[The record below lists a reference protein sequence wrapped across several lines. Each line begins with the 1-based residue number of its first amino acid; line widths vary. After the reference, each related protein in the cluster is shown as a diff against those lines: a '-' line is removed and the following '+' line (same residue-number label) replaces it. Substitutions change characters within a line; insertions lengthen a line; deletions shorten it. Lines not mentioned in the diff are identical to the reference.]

1 MVMEPLQRRIL
12 LTWIGATSG
21 STNDAAHQYDN
32 TANWAG
38 GVIDN
43 SFSGVTLTGDTSLYF
58 TTNLATDSTGLN
70 LGYSGSFNLSL
81 LSSSTTTQTL
91 TLGGDVSAGPAN
103 QTVTIGDVT
112 GTDDLNVVLGNATTT
127 LNTAAGQTLVIANV
141 VSGTGDS
148 IVSAGAGT
156 LTLSGANTFDGGTT
170 LSAGT
175 LDINNAAAIGTGPL
189 TIDSGTTI
197 DNTSGAAIT
206 DSNNNTQSWGGSFTF
221 TGSNALNLGTGAVT
235 MTASGTVTTS
245 ASTLT
250 VGGIISGSGDSL
262 TKAGA
267 GALALSGA
275 NTFDSGTT
283 LSAGTL
289 DINNAAAIGTGTFT
303 IDAGTTIDNT
313 SGAAITNT
321 NNNAQDWNGD
331 FTFAGSSDLNLGA
344 GNVTLGANRTVTVSN
359 GTLTVGGAISGSFG
373 LTDGGAG
380 TLALAAASDYTGGL
394 TVNGTVLV
402 TSSGGNSA
410 LGSGNTTV
418 NSGGTL
424 IGGAADAFGYSPNVA
439 PATINIDGGTVTDL
453 GTSNYRI
460 TLPNLN
466 FTGGALTAASGNA
479 GDADGN
485 FSFFGNG
492 TTETIT
498 TNASSATAV
507 ISGGTCSFQ
516 STTTFNVAAS
526 SVAGGPYPGVDL
538 VVTSALATFGTGTTT
553 TKSGAGVMQLSGAN
567 TFTGGATLAAGQL
580 NIDSATALGTG
591 TFTID
596 NGTTIDNTS
605 GAAITDSDNNAQSWA
620 GSFTFTGSNALNFG
634 TGAVAMAASGTVTTT
649 ASTLTLGGI
658 ISGAGD
664 SLTKAGAGALA
675 LAGSDTYSGGTTL
688 SAGTLDINSTGAIG
702 TGTFTING
710 GTINNT
716 SAAAVTLSGG
726 IAETWAASFTYTGTN
741 PLNLG
746 NGAITLTTN
755 ATVTASASTL
765 TVGGIISGANS
776 LTKAGAGSLALSGAN
791 TYSAGTTLSA
801 GTLDI
806 NNATAIGTGTLT
818 ISGGTIN
825 NTSGAAITD
834 SNNNAQSWGASFT
847 FTGTNALNLGTGT
860 VALGANL
867 TVTTT
872 ASTLTIGGVVSG
884 AHTLTKAGAGSL
896 ALSGANTYSTGT
908 TLTAGILD
916 INSATAIGTGTLT
929 ISAGTINNTSGG
941 AITDSNNNA
950 MSWNASFTF
959 TGTSSLNMGTGA
971 VTLTGNPTVT
981 TTANTL
987 TVGGVISGAHSLT
1000 KAGAGTLV
1008 LAGTNTYSTGTT
1020 LSAGILDINNAAA
1033 IGTGTFTINGGTID
1047 NTSGAAITLGGTIAE
1062 TWSASFTFT
1071 GTNNLNLGT
1080 GAVTLTGNPTV
1091 TTTGGLLTV
1100 GGIISGAHSLTKAGA
1115 GTLALSGANTYSTG
1129 TTLSAGTLDFNNA
1142 TAIGTSTFT
1151 INGGTID
1158 NTSGAAITDS
1168 NTNIETWAASFT
1180 FTGTSN
1186 LNLGTGAVTLTA
1198 NATVTTTGGVLTDG
1212 GSISGPHS
1220 VAKAGAGELVLSGA
1234 NGYSSGTTINAGTL
1248 SFANTSLPGSIT
1260 FGGSSTLQWN
1270 GSNTQDVSNKIQAI
1284 GAGITATLD
1293 TNGNNV
1299 TLASIL
1305 SGNGAI
1311 AKVGT
1316 GALTLSGANSY
1327 SGGTTL
1333 SAGTLDINNATAIGT
1348 STFTIASGTTIDNT
1362 SGAAITLSTTNAQ
1375 TWSGGFT
1382 FTGTNALNLGTG
1394 AVTLGAS
1401 LTTTISASTLTVG
1414 GIISGTGDGLIKAG
1428 NGTLVV
1434 TGSNTY
1440 SGGTTISAGTMLVN
1454 DASGSG
1460 TGSGSVAVSNGGALG
1475 GTGTVSGAVT
1485 VSSGGNLSPGSG
1497 GTAIFNTGN
1506 LVLASGSDLNIALNG
1521 NTAGSGFD
1529 QVNVTGTVNVSGST
1543 LNLSGSRSVH
1553 DGSVLEIIANDAADA
1568 VTGTFQGLSEGGAT
1582 VYNGVTYTATYVGGT
1597 GNDVAL
1603 TANLAATTT
1612 AVVSGNNPSTF
1623 NSSVTFT
1630 ATVTSTSSGAPS
1642 GTVTFFDGATALGTG
1657 SVNGSGQATLSI
1669 SSLSLGGHSITAVYG
1684 GDSNFTGSTSSTL
1697 TQTVTPGPPA
1707 KVVYSVQPSNVTAG
1721 VADSPSIVVDVEDQ
1735 YGNIV
1740 TSDSSN
1746 VTLSIASGPGS
1757 LSGTVTVAASSGVAT
1772 LSNVILDT
1780 AGSYTLTASDGSL
1793 TSATSNSFTVTPA
1806 AAAKVVYGAGPSNVT
1821 AGVANSPSIVV
1832 DVEDQFGNVVTS
1844 DSSNVTLA
1852 VASGPGSPTGTLT
1865 VAASSGVATFSAVI
1879 LDTAGG
1885 YTLTASDVGLTS
1897 ATSNSFTVTPAAAA
1911 KVVYGVGPS
1920 NVTAGVANSPS
1931 ITVSVEDQFGNI
1943 VTSDSSNVTLSVAG
1957 GPGPLTGTVTVAAS
1971 SGVATLSNV
1980 ILDTAGSY
1988 TLTASDGSLTS
1999 ATSNSF
2005 TVTPAAASKVVYGVQ
2020 PSDVTAGVANS
2031 PSITVAVED
2040 QFGNIVTSD
2049 ASNVTLAVA
2058 SGPGSLSGTVTVAA
2072 SGGVATLSNV
2082 ILDTAGDYTLTASDG
2097 SLTSATSSS
2106 FTVTP
2111 GASAKVVYGVQ
2122 PSDVTAGVANSP
2134 SITVA
2139 VEDQFGNI
2147 VTSDSSNVSLSIASG
2162 PGSLT
2167 GTVTMAPSSGV
2178 ATFSNVILDT
2188 AGTYTLTAGD
2198 GGLTHAMSNS
2208 FVVSP
2213 AAASKVVYGVQPSD
2227 VTAGVANSPSVVV
2240 DVEDQ
2245 FGNIVTSDS
2254 SNVTLSVASGPGPLT
2269 GTLTI
2274 AASSGVATLSN
2285 VILDTAG
2292 NYTLTAS
2299 DGSLTSA
2306 TSNSFTVTPAAAS
2319 KVVYGGQP
2327 SDVIAGVANNPS
2339 ITVSVEDQF
2348 GNIVASD
2355 SSDVTLSVA
2364 SGPGSLT
2371 GTVTVVASGGV
2382 ATFSNVILDTAGT
2395 YTLTANDG
2403 SLTSATSNSFVVSPA
2418 AAMKVVYGVGP
2429 SNVTAGS
2436 ANSPSIVVDVED
2448 QFGNIVTSDSSN
2460 VTLAVASGPGSLTGT
2475 VTVAAGGGVAMF
2487 SNAILD
2493 TAGDYTLTASDG
2505 SLTSAT
2511 SNSFT
2516 VTPAAAAK
2524 VVYGVQPSNVTAGV
2538 ANSPSIVVDVED
2550 QFGNVVTSDSS
2561 DVTLAVA
2568 SGAGSLT
2575 GTLTVAASNG
2585 VATFSNV
2592 ILDIA
2597 GNHTLTAS
2605 DGSLTSAISSSFM
2618 VSPAAAAKVVYGVG
2632 PSNVIAG
2639 VADSP
2644 SITVE
2649 VEDQFGN
2656 VVTSDSSNVTLA
2668 VASGPGSASGTLTV
2682 AASSGVAT
2690 FGDVIFD
2697 AAGTYS
2703 LTANDGDLTPATS
2716 NSFVVSP
2723 AAAAK
2728 VVYGVGP
2735 SDVVAG
2741 VAESPSITVSVEDQF
2756 GNIVTSDS
2764 SNVALAVASGPGSLS
2779 GTITVAASS
2788 GVALFSNVIL
2798 DTTGT
2803 YTLTASDGGLTPA
2816 TSNSFV
2822 VSPAAATKVV
2832 YGVQPSDVTAGIA
2845 NSPSITVAVEDQ
2857 FGNTVTSDGSSVSLS
2872 VASGP
2877 GSLAGM
2883 LTVAASGGV
2892 ATFSNVIL
2900 DTAGSYTLTASDGS
2914 LTSAT
2919 SNSFVVSPAAA
2930 AKVVYSVQP
2939 SDVTAGVPN
2948 SPSIVVD
2955 VEDQFGNV
2963 VTSDSSDVTLSV
2975 ASGPGLLTG
2984 TSTVAASGG
2993 MATLSNV
3000 VLDTTGTYTLTASD
3014 GSLTSATSNSF
3025 VVSPAAAAKVVYG
3038 VQPSDVTAGVA
3049 DNPSIVV
3056 DVEDQFGNI
3065 VTNDSSNVTLTVASG
3080 PGSASGTVTVAAS
3093 GGVAMLSDIILDTA
3107 GDYTLNVSDGSLTSA
3122 TSGDFTVTP
3131 AAASQLVYDVQPS
3144 DVTAGVANSPSIVV
3158 DVEDQFGNIVSGDS
3172 SNVTLS
3178 VASGPGSLSGTVTV
3192 AAGSGVATLSNVILD
3207 TAGDY
3212 TLTASD
3218 GGLTSATSNSFVVS
3232 PAAAAKVAYGVQPSD
3247 VTAGVAD
3254 SPSIVV
3260 DVEDQFGNIVTSNSS
3275 NVTLSVA
3282 SGPGSLTGTL
3292 TVAANSGVATLS
3304 NVILD
3309 TTGTYTLTASDG
3321 SLAPATSNS
3330 FVVSPAAAVTL
3341 VYGIQPSNA
3350 ITGAAN
3356 SPSIVVDVEDQ
3367 FGNIVTGDSSNVTLS
3382 IASGP
3387 GSLTGT
3393 VTVAASGG
3401 VATFSNIT
3409 LHTAGTYT
3417 LTASDDSLT
3426 STTSNSFTITAAIA
3440 SRLVFEVQPSKVN
3453 VGIADNPS
3461 IVVYVED
3468 HFGNIVTSDSS
3479 SVTVSAASGPG
3490 SASGTLT
3497 VAASGGVATFS
3508 NILFDTA
3515 GSYAL
3520 IASDG
3525 RLVPAISS
3533 GFAVIGAALI
3543 VPEIVSTT
3551 NVFESLQVVYSD
3563 PDGID
3568 MSSLTKGNIVVSGPA
3583 NFLQAP
3589 RLLSVTPTDNGQTVT
3604 ADYRV
3609 DPPAGGWT
3617 TSDNG
3622 MYSVLLAG
3630 DSVSDMNGTFFS
3642 PADLRAFDVSADV
3655 LTVAK
3660 AGVAVPTSS
3669 RGLSDNLSILGA
3681 DNTDGSS
3688 LTYTWSAV
3696 KVPGNAKAPIFSSNG
3711 SNSAR
3716 SDTVRF
3722 YKAGNYDLR
3731 CTITDAADLTITD
3744 LVSFDVAQTAAQIKM
3759 EPHAVPIIEGTSED
3773 YGSFAFD
3780 QFGHVMDRQPELIYS
3795 ILDGTGSINR
3805 TSGVYTASDVAGHL
3819 VIEVSAGNL
3828 TAIAG
3833 AVVLR

>member
-156 LTLSGANTFDGGTT
+156 LTLSGANTYDGGTT

-175 LDINNAAAIGTGPL
+175 LDINNATALGTGPF
-189 TIDSGTTI
+189 TISGGTI
-197 DNTSGAAIT
+197 DNTSGATIT

-250 VGGIISGSGDSL
+250 VGGVISGTGDSL

-275 NTFDSGTT
+275 NTFDGGAT

-303 IDAGTTIDNT
+303 IGAGTTIDNT

-331 FTFAGSSDLNLGA
+331 FTFAGSSDLNFGT
-344 GNVTLGANRTVTVSN
+344 GNVTLGANRTVTVSD

-380 TLALAAASDYTGGL
+380 TLALAAAGDYTGGL

-466 FTGGALTAASGNA
+466 FTGGTLTAASGNA

-516 STTTFNVAAS
+516 STTTFNVAAG

-567 TFTGGATLAAGQL
+567 TFTGGATLSAGQL
-580 NIDSATALGTG
+580 NINSATALGTG

-596 NGTTIDNTS
+596 SGTTIDNTS
-605 GAAITDSDNNAQSWA
+605 GAAITDSDNNAQSWG
-620 GSFTFTGSNALNFG
+620 GSFTFTGSNALNLG
-634 TGAVAMAASGTVTTT
+634 TGAVTMSVSETVTTT
-649 ASTLTLGGI
+649 ASTLTVGGI

-688 SAGTLDINSTGAIG
+688 SAGTLDINNTAAIG

-710 GTINNT
+710 GAINNT
-716 SAAAVTLSGG
+716 SGAAVTLGG
-726 IAETWAASFTYTGTN
+726 SIAETWAASFTYTGTN
-741 PLNLG
+741 SLNLG

-776 LTKAGAGSLALSGAN
+776 LTKAGAGTLALNGAN

-806 NNATAIGTGTLT
+806 NNATAIGTGTFT
-818 ISGGTIN
+818 INGGTIN
-825 NTSGAAITD
+825 NTSGGAVND

-847 FTGTNALNLGTGT
+847 FTGTNALNLGTGA

-872 ASTLTIGGVVSG
+872 ASTLTIGGVISG

-916 INSATAIGTGTLT
+916 INNATAIGTGTLT

-959 TGTSSLNMGTGA
+959 TGTSSLNMGTGT

-987 TVGGVISGAHSLT
+987 TVGGVISGAHSLI
-1000 KAGAGTLV
+1000 KAGAGTLLLSGV
-1008 LAGTNTYSTGTT
+1008 NTYSNGTT

-1033 IGTGTFTINGGTID
+1033 IGTGTFTVSGGTID
-1047 NTSGAAITLGGTIAE
+1047 NTSGAAITLSGTIAE

-1071 GTNNLNLGT
+1071 GTKNLNLGT

-1100 GGIISGAHSLTKAGA
+1100 GGIISGAHSLAKAGA
-1115 GTLALSGANTYSTG
+1115 GTLVLSGANTYSTG
-1129 TTLSAGTLDFNNA
+1129 TTLTAGTLDINNA
-1142 TAIGTSTFT
+1142 MAIGTSTFT

-1168 NTNIETWAASFT
+1168 NVNAETWGASFT
-1180 FTGTSN
+1180 FTGTNN

-1198 NATVTTTGGVLTDG
+1198 NPTVTTTGGILTFG
-1212 GSISGPHS
+1212 GIVSGTHS
-1220 VAKAGAGELVLSGA
+1220 LTKAGAGELVLTGA
-1234 NGYSSGTTINAGTL
+1234 STYSTGTTINAGTL
-1248 SFANTSLPGSIT
+1248 SFGNTSLGTGNIT

-1270 GSNTQDVSNKIQAI
+1270 GANTQDVSSKIQAI
-1284 GAGITATLD
+1284 GAGLTATLD

-1316 GALTLSGANSY
+1316 GALALSGANTY

-1348 STFTIASGTTIDNT
+1348 STFTIASGTAIDNT

-1394 AVTLGAS
+1394 AVTLGGS
-1401 LTTTISASTLTVG
+1401 LTTTVSASTLTVG
-1414 GIISGTGDGLIKAG
+1414 GIISGTGDSLTKAG
-1428 NGTLVV
+1428 NGTLAV

-1440 SGGTTISAGTMLVN
+1440 SGGTTISAGTLLVN

-1460 TGSGSVAVSNGGALG
+1460 TGSGAVAVSNGGTLG

-1485 VSSGGNLSPGSG
+1485 VNSGGNLSPGSG
-1497 GTAIFNTGN
+1497 GTSIFNTGS
-1506 LVLASGSDLNIALNG
+1506 LVLASGSTLNIALNG
-1521 NTAGSGFD
+1521 STAGSGFD

-1543 LNLSGSRSVH
+1543 LNLSGSRTAH
-1553 DGSVLEIIANDAADA
+1553 DGSVLEIIANDANDA
-1568 VTGTFQGLSEGGAT
+1568 VTGTFQGLSEGGT
-1582 VYNGVTYTATYVGGT
+1582 SVYNGVTYTATYVGGT

-1630 ATVTSTSSGAPS
+1630 ATVTSASSGAPS
-1642 GTVTFFDGATALGTG
+1642 GTVIFFDGATSLGTG

-1707 KVVYSVQPSNVTAG
+1707 KVVYSVQPSNATAG

-1757 LSGTVTVAASSGVAT
+1757 LSGTVTVAAGSGVAT
-1772 LSNVILDT
+1772 FTNVILDT
-1780 AGSYTLTASDGSL
+1780 AGTYTLTASDGGL
-1793 TSATSNSFTVTPA
+1793 APATSNSFTVTPA
-1806 AAAKVVYGAGPSNVT
+1806 AAAKVVYGVQPSNVT

-1865 VAASSGVATFSAVI
+1865 VAASSGVATFSNVI
-1879 LDTAGG
+1879 LDTTGT
-1885 YTLTASDVGLTS
+1885 YTLTANDGGLAS
-1897 ATSNSFTVTPAAAA
+1897 ATSNSFTVSPAAAS
-1911 KVVYGVGPS
+1911 KVVYGVQPS
-1920 NVTAGVANSPS
+1920 NVIAGVANSPS
-1931 ITVSVEDQFGNI
+1931 ITVSVEDQFGNV
-1943 VTSDSSNVTLSVAG
+1943 VTSDSSNVALSVASGPGLLTGTVTVVASGGVATLSNVVLDTTGTYTLTASDGSLTPATSNSFTVTPAAASKVVYGVQPSDVIAGVANSPSITVEVEDQFGNIVTSDASNVTLAVASGPGSQSGTVTVAASGGVATLSNVILDTAGDYTLTASDGGLTSATSNSFTVSPAAAAKVVYGGQPSGVTAGVANSPSITVEVEDQFGNIVTSDSSDVTLSVAS
-1957 GPGPLTGTVTVAAS
+1957 GPGSLTGTVTVAAS
-1971 SGVATLSNV
+1971 SGVATFSNVILDTAGSYTLTASDGGLASATSNSFTVSPAAATKVVYGVQPSNVIAGVANSPSITVEVEDQFGNIVTSDASNVTLAVASGPGSLTGTVTVAASGGVAMLSNV
-1980 ILDTAGSY
+1980 VLDTAGSY

-2005 TVTPAAASKVVYGVQ
+2005 TVTPAAAAKVAYGVQPSDVIAGVANSPSITVAVEDQFGNIVTSDSSNVTLAVASGAGSLTGTLTVAASSGVVTLSNVILDTAGNYTLTASDGSLTSATSNSFTVTPAAASKVVYGVQPSGVTAGVADSPSVVVDVEDQFGNIVTSDSSNVTLAVASGPGSLSGTVTVAASGGVVTLSNVILDTAGDYTLTANDGSLTSATSSSFTVTPAAAAKVVYGVQ

-2049 ASNVTLAVA
+2049 GSDVTLSLA
-2058 SGPGSLSGTVTVAA
+2058 SGPGSLTGTLTVAA
-2072 SGGVATLSNV
+2072 SSGVATFNNV
-2082 ILDTAGDYTLTASDG
+2082 ILDTSSVYTLTASDG

-2111 GASAKVVYGVQ
+2111 AAAAKVVYGVQ

-2167 GTVTMAPSSGV
+2167 GTVTVAASSGV

-2213 AAASKVVYGVQPSD
+2213 AAASKVIYGVQPSD
-2227 VTAGVANSPSVVV
+2227 VTAGVANSPSITVA
-2240 DVEDQ
+2240 VEDQ

-2319 KVVYGGQP
+2319 KVVY
-2327 SDVIAGVANNPS
+2327 
-2339 ITVSVEDQF
+2339 
-2348 GNIVASD
+2348 
-2355 SSDVTLSVA
+2355 
-2364 SGPGSLT
+2364 
-2371 GTVTVVASGGV
+2371 
-2382 ATFSNVILDTAGT
+2382 
-2395 YTLTANDG
+2395 
-2403 SLTSATSNSFVVSPA
+2403 
-2418 AAMKVVYGVGP
+2418 
-2429 SNVTAGS
+2429 
-2436 ANSPSIVVDVED
+2436 
-2448 QFGNIVTSDSSN
+2448 
-2460 VTLAVASGPGSLTGT
+2460 
-2475 VTVAAGGGVAMF
+2475 
-2487 SNAILD
+2487 
-2493 TAGDYTLTASDG
+2493 
-2505 SLTSAT
+2505 
-2511 SNSFT
+2511 
-2516 VTPAAAAK
+2516 
-2524 VVYGVQPSNVTAGV
+2524 
-2538 ANSPSIVVDVED
+2538 
-2550 QFGNVVTSDSS
+2550 
-2561 DVTLAVA
+2561 
-2568 SGAGSLT
+2568 
-2575 GTLTVAASNG
+2575 
-2585 VATFSNV
+2585 
-2592 ILDIA
+2592 
-2597 GNHTLTAS
+2597 
-2605 DGSLTSAISSSFM
+2605 
-2618 VSPAAAAKVVYGVG
+2618 
-2632 PSNVIAG
+2632 
-2639 VADSP
+2639 
-2644 SITVE
+2644 
-2649 VEDQFGN
+2649 
-2656 VVTSDSSNVTLA
+2656 
-2668 VASGPGSASGTLTV
+2668 
-2682 AASSGVAT
+2682 
-2690 FGDVIFD
+2690 
-2697 AAGTYS
+2697 
-2703 LTANDGDLTPATS
+2703 
-2716 NSFVVSP
+2716 
-2723 AAAAK
+2723 
-2728 VVYGVGP
+2728 
-2735 SDVVAG
+2735 
-2741 VAESPSITVSVEDQF
+2741 
-2756 GNIVTSDS
+2756 
-2764 SNVALAVASGPGSLS
+2764 
-2779 GTITVAASS
+2779 
-2788 GVALFSNVIL
+2788 
-2798 DTTGT
+2798 
-2803 YTLTASDGGLTPA
+2803 
-2816 TSNSFV
+2816 
-2822 VSPAAATKVV
+2822 
-2832 YGVQPSDVTAGIA
+2832 
-2845 NSPSITVAVEDQ
+2845 
-2857 FGNTVTSDGSSVSLS
+2857 
-2872 VASGP
+2872 
-2877 GSLAGM
+2877 
-2883 LTVAASGGV
+2883 
-2892 ATFSNVIL
+2892 
-2900 DTAGSYTLTASDGS
+2900 
-2914 LTSAT
+2914 
-2919 SNSFVVSPAAA
+2919 
-2930 AKVVYSVQP
+2930 SVQP

-2955 VEDQFGNV
+2955 VEDQFSNV
-2963 VTSDSSDVTLSV
+2963 VTSDSSNVTLSV

-2984 TSTVAASGG
+2984 TLTVAASGG
-2993 MATLSNV
+2993 VATLNNV

-3049 DNPSIVV
+3049 DSPSIVV
-3056 DVEDQFGNI
+3056 DVEDRFGNI
-3065 VTNDSSNVTLTVASG
+3065 VTNDSSNVTLTGASG

-3093 GGVAMLSDIILDTA
+3093 SGVATLSNVILDTA
-3107 GDYTLNVSDGSLTSA
+3107 GDYTLTASDGSLTSA

-3144 DVTAGVANSPSIVV
+3144 DVTAGLADSPSIVV
-3158 DVEDQFGNIVSGDS
+3158 DIEDQFGNIVTSDS
-3172 SNVTLS
+3172 SNMTLS

-3192 AAGSGVATLSNVILD
+3192 AASSGVVTLSNVILD
-3207 TAGDY
+3207 TAGNH
-3212 TLTASD
+3212 TLTASE
-3218 GGLTSATSNSFVVS
+3218 GGLTPATSNSFVVS
-3232 PAAAAKVAYGVQPSD
+3232 PAAAAKMVYGVQPSD

-3260 DVEDQFGNIVTSNSS
+3260 DIEDQFGNIVTSDSS
-3275 NVTLSVA
+3275 SVTIAVA
-3282 SGPGSLTGTL
+3282 TGPGLPTGTL
-3292 TVAANSGVATLS
+3292 TATASSGVATFS

-3309 TTGTYTLTASDG
+3309 TTGNYTLTTSDG
-3321 SLAPATSNS
+3321 SLTSATSNS
-3330 FVVSPAAAVTL
+3330 FAVTPAAAVTL

-3393 VTVAASGG
+3393 LTVAASGG

-3409 LHTAGTYT
+3409 LHTAATYT

-3479 SVTVSAASGPG
+3479 SVTVSVASGPG
-3490 SASGTLT
+3490 STSGTLT
-3497 VAASGGVATFS
+3497 VAVSNGVATFS
-3508 NILFDTA
+3508 NILLDTA

-3525 RLVPAISS
+3525 RLVPATSS
-3533 GFAVIGAALI
+3533 SFAVIGAALMT
-3543 VPEIVSTT
+3543 PEKVSTT
-3551 NVFESLQVVYSD
+3551 NVFEALQVVYSD
-3563 PDGID
+3563 PDGIN
-3568 MSSLTKGNIVVSGPA
+3568 MSSLAKGNIVVSGPQ

-3589 RLLSVTPTDNGQTVT
+3589 RLLTVVPTNNGQTVT
-3604 ADYRV
+3604 ATYRV
-3609 DPPAGGWT
+3609 DPPAGGWA

-3622 MYSVLLAG
+3622 MYSVLLAS
-3630 DSVSDMNGTFFS
+3630 DSVSDMNGAFFP
-3642 PADLRAFDVSADV
+3642 PADLRNFDVSAGV

-3660 AGVAVPTSS
+3660 AGVVTPSS
-3669 RGLSDNLSILGA
+3669 GKGLTDALSILGA
-3681 DNTDGSS
+3681 DDSGEST
-3688 LTYTWSAV
+3688 LTYTWSVV
-3696 KVPGNAKAPIFSSNG
+3696 KVPGNAKTPIFSANG
-3711 SNSAR
+3711 SNAAKNS
-3716 SDTVRF
+3716 TVRF

-3731 CTITDAADLTITD
+3731 CTITDADDLTITD
-3744 LVSFDVAQTAAQIKM
+3744 LVTFQVIQKTSSIKI
-3759 EPHAVPIIEGTSED
+3759 EPHAVPIIEGTTED
-3773 YGSFAFD
+3773 YGSFAYD
-3780 QFGHVMDRQPELIYS
+3780 QFQHVMDMQPELVYS
-3795 ILDGTGSINR
+3795 ILDGTGLINK
-3805 TSGVYTASDVAGHL
+3805 TTGVYTASDVAGHL
-3819 VIEVSAGNL
+3819 LIGVTAGEV
-3828 TAIAG
+3828 TAVAG